1 MYLLT
6 YCVYIYIYVPI
17 LYNLHR
23 IEERGDIWDI

>member
-6 YCVYIYIYVPI
+6 YCVYIYVPI